1 MGDDKE
7 RVEGSLTDGGSLP
20 GRKQDPRSFGGERAA
35 DEADASA
42 EAEKGGRLP
51 GEADL
56 STQRGKDL
64 PDGGY
69 AAPGEE
75 PPERPQPP
83 QPGGARGYGG

>member
-1 MGDDKE
+1 MADEKE

-20 GRKQDPRSFGGERAA
+20 GKKEPRSFGGERAKA
-35 DEADASA
+35 QA
-42 EAEKGGRLP
+42 EAARKPGDKENTDDKGGRLP

-69 AAPGEE
+69 AAPGQDPAE
-75 PPERPQPP
+75 
-83 QPGGARGYGG
+83 PGGARGYGG

>member
-1 MGDDKE
+1 MADEKE

-20 GRKQDPRSFGGERAA
+20 GRKEDPRSFGGERAA
-35 DEADASA
+35 DEAAASPDDD
-42 EAEKGGRLP
+42 KGGRLP
-51 GEADL
+51 GEPDL

-75 PPERPQPP
+75 PPE
-83 QPGGARGYGG
+83 PGGARGYGG

>member
-1 MGDDKE
+1 MANEIE

-20 GRKQDPRSFGGERAA
+20 GRKGPRRFGGERAKVR
-35 DEADASA
+35 ADAA
-42 EAEKGGRLP
+42 GRGKDTGKGKGGRLP

-69 AAPGEE
+69 AAPGGE
-75 PPERPQPP
+75 PNGRRPPP
-83 QPGGARGYGG
+83 RGYGG